1 MKLKVHAGS
10 EPDSFLPEQDFRIVP
25 KLFLLCMMPD
35 AFRHIPLFTIGITT
49 AVFIF
54 RLIRKSQMD
63 GGRRALGRCFDKG
76 AEQDIGKRV
85 EPGLH
90 RDHVR
95 TDDSWVR
102 GIYGNA
108 LVLQSFG
115 KFLGE

>member
-1 MKLKVHAGS
+1 
-10 EPDSFLPEQDFRIVP
+10 
-25 KLFLLCMMPD
+25 
-35 AFRHIPLFTIGITT
+35 
-49 AVFIF
+49 
-54 RLIRKSQMD
+54 MD
-63 GGRRALGRCFDKG
+63 GSCRALGRCFDKG

-108 LVLQSFG
+108 LVLQSASSWVNNNNAS
-115 KFLGE
+115 LVLL